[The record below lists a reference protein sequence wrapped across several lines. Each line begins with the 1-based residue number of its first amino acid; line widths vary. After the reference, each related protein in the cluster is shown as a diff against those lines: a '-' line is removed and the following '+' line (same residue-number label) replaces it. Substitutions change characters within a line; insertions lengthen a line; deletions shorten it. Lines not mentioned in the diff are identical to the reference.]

1 MQPLTQIVAALVLT
15 LAAVGWMLFLIR
27 RPEWHTPTRTRAMVF
42 ALVILVVLVAW
53 RYPPLLSP
61 AELNPDESQL
71 AAGALTLAEDA
82 VFWRSVDGTTSGPL
96 NYYAL
101 MPLLAVD
108 ALPVL
113 FATRLTGLLL
123 VWLSLVLS
131 FALLRRAVGFPAAV
145 LGFLPAW
152 LFFSLT
158 TDIDFVH
165 YSSEH
170 VSLALT
176 AAAGLL
182 LWTSRSPIGVPGGW
196 RWGLAG
202 LCAGLLP
209 WAKLQTA
216 PIAAAFATG
225 AVVFAATARNTPW
238 ADRFRTVLLFAACSL
253 APTGLFLAMALG
265 TGQVS
270 HFFESYVLNNIAYAT
285 GGQTMRTALLGMWPA
300 LSLTW
305 SFPSFLVAVST
316 LTAAGVTLGLIS
328 LRPPSGFFWSA
339 LVAVVAAIVAI
350 LFPGQSFNHYLLFL
364 ILPGSW
370 LAAAAAQSAWDA
382 HPSHRNLF
390 IPLALIPV
398 LGFPTAARL
407 LAAHPLAF
415 TPVPETAS
423 PLELG
428 IARVVSQ
435 FAEPGD
441 KLAVWGW
448 APRIH
453 VDSRL
458 PQATRDGNC
467 FRQIHPSPQRDTYY
481 FPRFMEDIRRS
492 RPAVFVDAV
501 GPGLLFFSN
510 RADAGHETFPTL
522 KEYVSQHYTFLTDA
536 YGARVYARRDLI
548 ASRTAATR
556 RVEQEIHALHLRG
569 DTFAPLPASQLP
581 RRWVYGLEVIHLQ
594 TPGELTLTL
603 DGDETEFFFDYGF
616 EPGAYTLGDT
626 NGAEI
631 TIEIAPPAGPPQI
644 IFRRMLD
651 PKVSRDDR
659 GLLRGRVKLPPS
671 VPGSSLHVRTLPG
684 PYNNNAWDWVFLTA
698 PRFARTL
705 VGGAT
710 PD

>member
-1 MQPLTQIVAALVLT
+1 MQPLTQIVAALALM

-27 RPEWHTPTRTRAMVF
+27 RPEWHGTSRTREMVF
-42 ALVILVVLVAW
+42 ALVILTVLLAW
-53 RYPPLLSP
+53 RAPALFSP

-71 AAGALTLAEDA
+71 AAGALTLAKDP

-96 NYYAL
+96 NFYVL
-101 MPLLAVD
+101 MPLLALD
-108 ALPVL
+108 GLPVL

-131 FALLRRAVGFPAAV
+131 FALLRRAAGFPAAV
-145 LGFLPAW
+145 FGFLPAW

-170 VSLALT
+170 ASLALI

-182 LWTSRSPIGVPGGW
+182 LWTSRSKTGVPRGW
-196 RWGLAG
+196 RWLLAG
-202 LCAGLLP
+202 FCAGLLP

-225 AVVFAATARNTPW
+225 AVVFAMAAQNAPWTARLW
-238 ADRFRTVLLFAACSL
+238 AVLQFAASSL
-253 APTGLFLAMALG
+253 APTGLFLAIVLG
-265 TGQVS
+265 TGQFS
-270 HFFESYVLNNIAYAT
+270 HFLESYVLNNVAYAT
-285 GGQTMRTALLGMWPA
+285 GGQAVRDALLGLWPA
-300 LSLTW
+300 LTLTW
-305 SFPSFLVAVST
+305 SFPSFLVAVT
-316 LTAAGVTLGLIS
+316 ALTVVGVTLGLLK
-328 LRPPSGFFWSA
+328 LRPPSGFFWGA
-339 LVAVVAAIVAI
+339 LVVVVAALVAI
-350 LFPGQSFNHYLLFL
+350 LFARQSFNHYLLFL
-364 ILPGSW
+364 VLPGSW
-370 LAAAAAQSAWDA
+370 LAAAAAQSVWDLYPA
-382 HPSHRNLF
+382 HRHVF

-415 TPVPETAS
+415 TAMPEAET
-423 PLELG
+423 PLEVR

-435 FAEPGD
+435 FAGPGD
-441 KLAVWGW
+441 TLAVWGW

-467 FRQIHPSPQRDTYY
+467 FRQIHPSTQRDAYY

-510 RADAGHETFPTL
+510 RADASHENFPTL
-522 KEYVSQHYTFLTDA
+522 KEYVGRHYLLLTDA

-548 ASRTAATR
+548 ASRAAATR
-556 RVEQEIHALHLRG
+556 RVEQEIRALHSRG
-569 DTFAPLPASQLP
+569 DTFAPLPASQQP
-581 RRWVYGLEVIHLQ
+581 RRWVYGREVIHLQ
-594 TPGELTLTL
+594 TPSELTLTL

-616 EPGAYTLGDT
+616 EPGAYTQGDT

-631 TIEIAPPAGPPQI
+631 TIEFAPPAGPPEI

-651 PKVSRDDR
+651 PEASSGDR
-659 GLLRGRVKLPPS
+659 GLLRGRVRLPPS
-671 VPGSSLHVRTLPG
+671 VPGTSLHIRTLPG
-684 PYNNNAWDWVFLTA
+684 PYNNNAWDWVFLTG

-705 VGGAT
+705 VGEVA
-710 PD
+710 P